1 MIKSF
6 IDKIKNMW
14 SSPIVEEEENVV
26 QALLIEEP
34 KKFANIND
42 LFKLKPGEKLS
53 QELINKIKEVTE
65 RLPQ

>member
-14 SSPIVEEEENVV
+14 SSPIVEENVV
-26 QALLIEEP
+26 QVLSIEEP
-34 KKFANIND
+34 KKPANIND
-42 LFKLKPGEKLS
+42 LFKLKPGEKPS